1 MSTRV
6 FSTVA
11 DLEAAIGE
19 PIGTTD
25 WVTIDQAKVDQFA
38 DLTGDHQW
46 IHVDVEKAASSPF
59 GGTIVHGFF
68 TLSLLPVFGSSLF
81 SIEAGTARLNYGL
94 EKVRFPAP
102 VPVGSRLRGTPTIAE
117 VRQVPAGIQ
126 VITGWVVEAEGVSR
140 PVCVAETI
148 TMVVGAES

>member
-1 MSTRV
+1 MSKRV
-6 FSTVA
+6 FGTIT
-11 DLEAAIGE
+11 DLEAAVGE

-25 WVTIDQAKVDQFA
+25 WVTIDQDKVDGFA
-38 DLTGDHQW
+38 DITGDHQW

-68 TLSLLPVFGSSLF
+68 TLSLLPVFGASVF
-81 SIEAGTARLNYGL
+81 SIEAGTARLNYGV

-102 VPVGSRLRGTPTIAE
+102 VPVGSRLRATPTIKE
-117 VRQVPAGIQ
+117 VRSVPAGTQ
-126 VITGWVVEAEGVSR
+126 VITGWVVEADGVSQ

-148 TMVVGAES
+148 TLVVGAED